1 MLSYLKRGKITVPI
15 FGILSYLSYLQLGP
29 LTEGGYF
36 TNIQESAHKERCILS
51 KALN

>member
-1 MLSYLKRGKITVPI
+1 MLSYLERGKITVPI

-29 LTEGGYF
+29 LTEGYF
-36 TNIQESAHKERCILS
+36 ANIQESAHKERCILS